1 MRLTPP
7 GGRRGERWSLT
18 PGPEHRTA
26 PHPKKGSSRTGTPF
40 IASREGSDD
49 KNPGPRPASLCCFI
63 VSCPRT
69 HQLLYVSAH
78 TPKRAGELG
87 PWLLLPPVV
96 AIDGGHRTG
105 QDKGDGGTR
114 DEEPVSGVGAC
125 SYLQS
130 RPIRKTGAILSTHE
144 RGRAPLHFACMLN
157 GAGSQGERLGKLG
170 KVDYN
175 WA

>member
-1 MRLTPP
+1 MTKK
-7 GGRRGERWSLT
+7 
-18 PGPEHRTA
+18 PGP
-26 PHPKKGSSRTGTPF
+26 S
-40 IASREGSDD
+40 
-49 KNPGPRPASLCCFI
+49 PASLCCFI

-78 TPKRAGELG
+78 TPKRAGVLG
-87 PWLLLPPVV
+87 PWLMLPPVV

-130 RPIRKTGAILSTHE
+130 RPIRKTGAILSTHDGD
-144 RGRAPLHFACMLN
+144 GRHYILCA
-157 GAGSQGERLGKLG
+157 
-170 KVDYN
+170 
-175 WA
+175 W